1 MVRPMRA
8 LRLICGTAVLGLA
21 ASCAP
26 VQSKTH
32 FQRWDEHAA
41 KMAAEEAAAADAA
54 PAASTAAKPAATP
67 AAAPAASPGSAPV
80 YGSSND
86 TPAITGTSTASR
98 VIRPGST
105 PAASDDDAI
114 Y

>member
-41 KMAAEEAAAADAA
+41 KIAAEEGAAADAA
-54 PAASTAAKPAATP
+54 PTATAKPAATP
-67 AAAPAASPGSAPV
+67 VAAPAASPGSAPV

-98 VIRPGST
+98 VIRPGAA